1 MVPYT
6 LVEDLQ
12 RQINQLAN
20 ERDILKSGISIQSDS
35 VIVLFFSL
43 SKTFVHA
50 DCEAL
55 QSKLNE
61 RMVAAFV
68 ASAPEVP
75 EVPEVKVSNLG
86 AKKKPRGRRSKGDNH
101 PAADESKSEDTSLA
115 VLESQIALLTAQR
128 DTLEGENTTLK
139 TSIINL
145 ENKLGEA
152 DTERRTLQQRVELL
166 MAELSAETSGKSL
179 HGRNPKM
186 LTLIITS

>member
-1 MVPYT
+1 M
-6 LVEDLQ
+6 
-12 RQINQLAN
+12 
-20 ERDILKSGISIQSDS
+20 
-35 VIVLFFSL
+35 
-43 SKTFVHA
+43 HA
-50 DCEAL
+50 DCEVL
-55 QSKLNE
+55 QLKLNE

-179 HGRNPKM
+179 HVRHP
-186 LTLIITS
+186 